1 MGADAIVRAAE
12 LAAETSIGRTIAGSS
27 LKFAEELAQMPV
39 RMFRVLKE
47 DGRGPYSNF
56 NWADGGHL
64 PRLTP
69 KGWIAGKPIAH
80 TEIPSA
86 ADPGIKPLLD
96 NRAGMGEG
104 IYLSANPFKWSD
116 RTNDRV
122 FEAFL
127 RDRED
132 RLRLGDR
139 LRYTSRDRIFD
150 DYLLSDF
157 NAQGKVSLVRELDAR
172 ELRTMMERWGRK

>member
-1 MGADAIVRAAE
+1 MGADVIVRAAE
-12 LAAETSIGRTIAGSS
+12 LAAETSIGRAVAGSS
-27 LKFAEELAQMPV
+27 LRLAEELAQMPV

-56 NWADGGHL
+56 SWAEGGHL

-86 ADPGIKPLLD
+86 ADPGIKTLLD

-132 RLRLGDR
+132 HRRLGDL
-139 LRYTSRDRIFD
+139 LRFTSRDRIFD

-172 ELRTMMERWGRK
+172 ELRAMKEQWGRK

>member
-1 MGADAIVRAAE
+1 MGAERVIAGAVE
-12 LAAETSIGRTIAGSS
+12 LAAETSVGRTIAGSS

-80 TEIPSA
+80 TEIPAA
-86 ADPGIKPLLD
+86 ADPGIKTLLD

-104 IYLSANPFKWSD
+104 IYLSANPLKWSD

-132 RLRLGDR
+132 RRRLGDL
-139 LRYTSRDRIFD
+139 LRFTSRDRIFD

-157 NAQGKVSLVRELDAR
+157 NARGKVSLVRELDAG
-172 ELRTMMERWGRK
+172 ELRAIKEKLGK